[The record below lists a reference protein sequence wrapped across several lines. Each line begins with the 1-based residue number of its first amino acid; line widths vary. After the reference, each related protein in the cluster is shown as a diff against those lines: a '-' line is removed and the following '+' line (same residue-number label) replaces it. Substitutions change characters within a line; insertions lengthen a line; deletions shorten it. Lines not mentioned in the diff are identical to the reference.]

1 MDTATLLL
9 LIALPFW
16 LALLAWLWRT
26 ERHRQRPMTGDD
38 RGRHHDRAARHPD
51 DRDRLVVSVLTAMH
65 SVTGRPCYQTTGFPP
80 VW

>member
-26 ERHRQRPMTGDD
+26 ERHRQRPDD
-38 RGRHHDRAARHPD
+38 RD